1 MGRKAELSTTTN
13 KPEQTRDRH
22 GFRGVPPPPSF
33 SLAAL
38 ADDCLLLEIET
49 AAVLRVSTNT
59 LGGWRRQPNHR
70 LGWEVLP
77 GGFVRYRAGNLRH
90 YLTMGS
96 PRRGRPA
103 KPPATAS
110 QRRASKPDDVV
121 TTEDSAPPRRRASP
135 RPRTADG
142 LAAEPAEPSS

>member
-33 SLAAL
+33 SLAVL

-59 LGGWRRQPNHR
+59 LGGWRRQPNHP
-70 LGWEVLP
+70 LDWEVLP
-77 GGFVRYRAGNLRH
+77 GGFVRYRAGNLRR

-96 PRRGRPA
+96 PRKGRPA
-103 KPPATAS
+103 QPPATAS
-110 QRRASKPDDVV
+110 QRRGSKPDAAV
-121 TTEDSAPPRRRASP
+121 TTEDSAPPRRRA
-135 RPRTADG
+135 RPRAKADD
-142 LAAEPAEPSS
+142 LAAPQEQSR